1 MANVCIYVYR
11 SPTGNWNFFF
21 NLLVNILNKF
31 VQPNVTFKIYVNLYI
46 NLLAKSN
53 AASKPLTLM
62 NTYHLYIS
70 LIHITYTYHLSQ
82 VVDFPA
88 RRNNNEGTLIDV
100 IFVHTRIYDQ
110 IQIKP
115 FINGLS
121 VHDAQFIDLHKI
133 DLISQQKFSKRKL
146 RIINSKTSSHFLSLL
161 NEESWNQICNASCI
175 NEIFNT
181 FHDTLLRHYD
191 AIFPAVYV
199 NVGRT
204 LNNWITKG
212 IKISCIKKRELF
224 FFKYRENK
232 NNLQLKNHYKKYGQ
246 ILKKVIN
253 EVKKQYFYKQVSN
266 YK

>member
-1 MANVCIYVYR
+1 
-11 SPTGNWNFFF
+11 
-21 NLLVNILNKF
+21 LENILNKF
-31 VQPNVTFKIYVNLYI
+31 VQPNVTFLICGDLNI

-53 AASKPLTLM
+53 AASKLLTLM
-62 NTYHLYIS
+62 NTYN
-70 LIHITYTYHLSQ
+70 LSQ
-82 VVDFPA
+82 VVDFPT

-100 IFVHTRIYDQ
+100 IFVDTRIYDQ

-121 VHDAQFIDLHKI
+121 DHDAQFIGLHKI

-146 RIINSKTSSHFLSLL
+146 RIINSQTSFHFLSLL
-161 NEESWNQICNASCI
+161 NEETWNQIYNASCI

-191 AIFPAVYV
+191 ASFPAVYV
-199 NVGRT
+199 NGDRT

-212 IKISCIKKRELF
+212 IIYQKKGA

-232 NNLQLKNHYKKYGQ
+232 DNLQLKKALQ
-246 ILKKVIN
+246 KVLPN
-253 EVKKQYFYKQVSN
+253 TEEGN
-266 YK
+266 